1 MARSLMRPRVAVLL
15 HKLPLLGWIWIL
27 LTTVLLVWSLDLSQ
41 ERPTYEVSINPASSH
56 AAPLR
61 VVLYGS
67 EYEALRRASA
77 VSIGV
82 KGWEVIRG
90 SDSVTLAANQD
101 ARPIVIRTAEEPIQL
116 GLLRYPNSS
125 AALLSNSAG
134 FSDRI
139 ELQAATESIYTLVVG
154 GTNSSVPSIR
164 MEARFGALGGLVAFV
179 SIFCVLATIALR
191 FWATPPLLSTE
202 IKHPSRWEILFL
214 ALPLA
219 LSSLA
224 IQLSFYPGNV
234 GYDASVQWTQAA
246 MRGDLSEPLGY
257 SATYLMRL
265 FTLIDPSPALLLAL
279 QEIIAAVAAALVLRE
294 LRLRGVPLW
303 GTAIVTLGLA
313 LTPQYP
319 SFFSNLGKDALSTLA
334 ILLFTWALLNAIRTP
349 RGGRMCVPL
358 LAGLVCTGLLAG
370 LMRGNAMPAVMLAM
384 FGTLMVLHL
393 RHKGSRLIIAG
404 TAFLALAFFVPQG
417 LSMLAKAEMRE
428 YRSTDELL
436 ERPPRLFANVF
447 IYHLFSAAVASE
459 VPLQPEDAGIFYKLA
474 PHGAWTKYECQ
485 MTDTTQAS
493 LSENILMTKEEYWT
507 FLWNHQLDMAKAIG
521 RILWKHPKILWN
533 RQTCITRMLWYIGV
547 GQKPFQSTAVL
558 GYDSPAKKFI
568 ALAGQNRSLL
578 PPLANAFQRYKQWT
592 ESASWFWLF
601 WKPAIPLILGIFV
614 LCMYVLRTRDAG
626 ILLGAI
632 TPLTTVLLLLIVMPF
647 PAYRYAYPAVLI
659 MALFSSL
666 AFVGLPGLNQWF
678 ARRLGR

>member
-1 MARSLMRPRVAVLL
+1 MRASAAMLL
-15 HKLPLLGWIWIL
+15 RKLPLLGWISTL
-27 LTTVLLVWSLDLSQ
+27 LTVALLVWSLDLGQ
-41 ERPTYEVSINPASSH
+41 ERPTYELSIGPAAGD

-67 EYEALRRASA
+67 EYEALRRTRV
-77 VSIGV
+77 VSIPA

-90 SDSVTLAANQD
+90 SDSVTLAASRN
-101 ARPIVIRTAEEPIQL
+101 ARPIVIRNADEPIQL
-116 GLLRYPNSS
+116 GLVRYPHSS
-125 AALLSNSAG
+125 AALLNSAG
-134 FSDRI
+134 YSDRI

-154 GTNSSVPSIR
+154 GRESSVPSVG
-164 MEARFGALGGLVAFV
+164 MEARFGPLGGLVVFV
-179 SIFCVLATIALR
+179 AIFCALSAIAFR
-191 FWATPPLLSTE
+191 IWATPPLFSKD
-202 IKHPSRWEILFL
+202 IPRPSRWEILWL

-265 FTLIDPSPALLLAL
+265 FALIAPSPALLLAL
-279 QEIIAAVAAALVLRE
+279 QEITAAVAAALVLRE
-294 LRLRGVPLW
+294 LRFRGVPLW
-303 GTAIVTLGLA
+303 GASILTLGLA

-334 ILLFTWALLNAIRTP
+334 ILLFTWALLKAIRSP
-349 RGGRMCVPL
+349 RGGRVSVPL
-358 LAGLVCTGLLAG
+358 LAGLVCAGLVAG
-370 LMRGNAMPAVMLAM
+370 LMRGNVMPAVMVAIL
-384 FGTLMVLHL
+384 GTLILLHH
-393 RHKGSRLIIAG
+393 RHKGGRLIIAG
-404 TAFLALAFFVPQG
+404 TAFLALALALPPG

-428 YRSTDELL
+428 YRSTDEML

-447 IYHLFSAAVASE
+447 IYHLFSAAVASG
-459 VPLQPEDAGIFYKLA
+459 VPLQPEDTGIFYGLA
-474 PHGAWTKYECQ
+474 PHDAWAKYDCQ
-485 MTDTTQAS
+485 MTDTTQAAI
-493 LSENILMTKEEYWT
+493 SENILMTKEEYWT
-507 FLWNHQLDMAKAIG
+507 FLWNRQLDMAKAIG
-521 RILWKHPKILWN
+521 RILSKHPEVLWN
-533 RQTCITRMLWYIGV
+533 RQTCITRMLWHIGA

-558 GYDSPAKKFI
+558 GYDNPTKAFI

-578 PPLANAFQRYKQWT
+578 PVLTNAFERYKQWT

-614 LCMYVLRTRDAG
+614 LCIYVLRTRDAS

-647 PAYRYAYPAVLI
+647 PAYRYAYPAVLL
-659 MALFSSL
+659 MMLFSSL
-666 AFVGLPGLNQWF
+666 AFVGLPGLSRWF
-678 ARRLGR
+678 AGRPRR